1 MIEVALLRAML
12 RKENYRSYRNYLVET
27 DLPREAIPILKAID
41 SWYLEHV
48 EEPSV
53 EDIANTT
60 LGTGGQNEEYLKQ
73 LLRSMSTEAGNDT
86 VRILLERLRKKS
98 MLGRLTVLA
107 LDALE
112 GRKAV
117 QDVVSFAK
125 KLEEPV
131 VQRVEY
137 VTDDLEEILN
147 TGVKMK
153 GLRWRLDCLN
163 KSLGSLRKGDFMF
176 LFARPETGKTSFLA
190 SEATYM
196 AQQLKDD
203 SGPILWVNF
212 EEQGKKVKLRC
223 YQASLN
229 ATLVK
234 LLQNPGEARKRYQEN
249 TKDKIRIFDSATAY
263 KARIEALCEQEKPSL
278 LIIDPID
285 KVQGFM
291 ADREDLV
298 MGAVYQWARELAKR
312 YCPVIGTSQASG
324 EAEGEKYLHM
334 GHVSNARTAKQAEAD
349 AILGIGK
356 THDLGF
362 EKVRYFNISK
372 NKLLGDED
380 TDPSLRHGRFE
391 VLLQAD
397 TARYEDI
404 P

>member
-176 LFARPETGKTSFLA
+176 LL
-190 SEATYM
+190 
-196 AQQLKDD
+196 D
-203 SGPILWVNF
+203 
-212 EEQGKKVKLRC
+212 
-223 YQASLN
+223 
-229 ATLVK
+229 
-234 LLQNPGEARKRYQEN
+234 RK
-249 TKDKIRIFDSATAY
+249 S
-263 KARIEALCEQEKPSL
+263 
-278 LIIDPID
+278 
-285 KVQGFM
+285 V
-291 ADREDLV
+291 V
-298 MGAVYQWARELAKR
+298 
-312 YCPVIGTSQASG
+312 
-324 EAEGEKYLHM
+324 
-334 GHVSNARTAKQAEAD
+334 
-349 AILGIGK
+349 
-356 THDLGF
+356 
-362 EKVRYFNISK
+362 
-372 NKLLGDED
+372 
-380 TDPSLRHGRFE
+380 
-391 VLLQAD
+391 
-397 TARYEDI
+397 
-404 P
+404 

>member
-1 MIEVALLRAML
+1 ML

-234 LLQNPGEARKRYQEN
+234 ILQNPGEARKRYQEN

-404 P
+404 E